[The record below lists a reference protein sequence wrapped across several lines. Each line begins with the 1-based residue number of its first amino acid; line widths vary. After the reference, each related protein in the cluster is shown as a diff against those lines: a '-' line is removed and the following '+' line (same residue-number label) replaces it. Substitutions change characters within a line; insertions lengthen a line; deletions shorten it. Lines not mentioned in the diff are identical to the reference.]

1 MDLRESMNREIY
13 ILGET
18 VLPPVVRLEAG
29 EKRSAAF
36 VVPRGV
42 SGSFE
47 VVYELAGEGAELDLT
62 GVYACCGEQKVD
74 FRITVRHLCAGCVSH
89 QLFKGL
95 AEDEARVK
103 FEGLV
108 YVAAG
113 AEKTEALQ
121 ENHSLLLSENAF
133 VQSSPQLEI
142 YADDVIC
149 SHGATVGSLDENEQF
164 YMRSRGISLE
174 EARRLQVLSFLSPV
188 LEGLPEK
195 KIITIFAS
203 ALG

>member
-1 MDLRESMNREIY
+1 MNREIY

-174 EARRLQVLSFLSPV
+174 EARRLQILSFLSPV

>member
-1 MDLRESMNREIY
+1 MNREIY

-142 YADDVIC
+142 YADDVVC

-174 EARRLQVLSFLSPV
+174 EARRLQILSFLSPV
-188 LEGLPEK
+188 LECLPEK

>member
-1 MDLRESMNREIY
+1 MNREIY

-36 VVPRGV
+36 LVPRGV

-142 YADDVIC
+142 YADDVVC

-174 EARRLQVLSFLSPV
+174 EARRLQILSFLSPV

-195 KIITIFAS
+195 KIITRFAS

>member
-1 MDLRESMNREIY
+1 MNREIY

-62 GVYACCGEQKVD
+62 GVYACRGEQKVD

-142 YADDVIC
+142 YADDVVC

-174 EARRLQVLSFLSPV
+174 EARRLQILSFLSPV

>member
-1 MDLRESMNREIY
+1 MNREIY

-74 FRITVRHLCAGCVSH
+74 SRITVRHLCAGCVSH

-142 YADDVIC
+142 YADDVVC

-174 EARRLQVLSFLSPV
+174 EARRLQILSFLSPV

>member
-1 MDLRESMNREIY
+1 MNREIY

-47 VVYELAGEGAELDLT
+47 VVYELVGEGAELDLT
-62 GVYACCGEQKVD
+62 GVYACCVEQKVD
-74 FRITVRHLCAGCVSH
+74 FRITVRHLCAGCISH

-142 YADDVIC
+142 YADDVVC

-174 EARRLQVLSFLSPV
+174 EARRLQILSFLSPV

>member
-1 MDLRESMNREIY
+1 MNREIY

-121 ENHSLLLSENAF
+121 ENHSLLLTENAF

-142 YADDVIC
+142 YADDVVC

-174 EARRLQVLSFLSPV
+174 EARRLQILSFLSPV

>member
-1 MDLRESMNREIY
+1 MNREIY

-47 VVYELAGEGAELDLT
+47 VVYELTGEGAELDLT

-174 EARRLQVLSFLSPV
+174 EARRLQILSFLSPV

>member
-1 MDLRESMNREIY
+1 MNREIY

-29 EKRSAAF
+29 EKLSAAF

-142 YADDVIC
+142 YADDVVC

-174 EARRLQVLSFLSPV
+174 EVRRLQILSFLSPV

>member
-1 MDLRESMNREIY
+1 MNREIY

-42 SGSFE
+42 SGNFE

-108 YVAAG
+108 YVATG

-142 YADDVIC
+142 YADDVVC

-174 EARRLQVLSFLSPV
+174 EARRLQILSFLSPV

>member
-1 MDLRESMNREIY
+1 MNREIY

-74 FRITVRHLCAGCVSH
+74 FRITVRHLCAGCISH

-142 YADDVIC
+142 YADDVVC

>member
-1 MDLRESMNREIY
+1 MNREIY

-36 VVPRGV
+36 LVPRGV

-95 AEDEARVK
+95 AEDEARVE

-142 YADDVIC
+142 YADDVVC

-174 EARRLQVLSFLSPV
+174 EARRLQILSFLSPV

>member
-1 MDLRESMNREIY
+1 MNREID

-18 VLPPVVRLEAG
+18 ALPPVVRLEAG

-142 YADDVIC
+142 YADDVVC

-174 EARRLQVLSFLSPV
+174 EARRLQILSFLSPV

>member
-1 MDLRESMNREIY
+1 MNREIY

-36 VVPRGV
+36 LVPRGV

-121 ENHSLLLSENAF
+121 ENHSRLLSENAV

-142 YADDVIC
+142 YADDVVC

-174 EARRLQVLSFLSPV
+174 EARRLQILSFLSPV

>member
-1 MDLRESMNREIY
+1 MNREIY

-62 GVYACCGEQKVD
+62 GVYACCGEQRVD
-74 FRITVRHLCAGCVSH
+74 FRITVKHLCAGCVSH

-142 YADDVIC
+142 YADDVVC

-174 EARRLQVLSFLSPV
+174 EARRLQILSFLSPV

>member
-1 MDLRESMNREIY
+1 MNREIY

-36 VVPRGV
+36 LVPRGV

-142 YADDVIC
+142 YADDVVC

-174 EARRLQVLSFLSPV
+174 EARRLQILSFLSPV
-188 LEGLPEK
+188 LESLPEK

>member
-1 MDLRESMNREIY
+1 MNREIY

-74 FRITVRHLCAGCVSH
+74 FRITVRHLCAGCISH

-142 YADDVIC
+142 YADDVVC

-174 EARRLQVLSFLSPV
+174 VARRLQILSFLSPV

>member
-1 MDLRESMNREIY
+1 MNREIY

-74 FRITVRHLCAGCVSH
+74 FRITVRHVCAGCISH

-121 ENHSLLLSENAF
+121 ENHSLLLSENSF

-142 YADDVIC
+142 YADDVVC

-174 EARRLQVLSFLSPV
+174 EARRLQILSFLSPV

>member
-1 MDLRESMNREIY
+1 MNREIY

-36 VVPRGV
+36 LVPRGV

-108 YVAAG
+108 YVAAR

-142 YADDVIC
+142 YADDVVC

-174 EARRLQVLSFLSPV
+174 EARRLQILSFLSPV

>member
-1 MDLRESMNREIY
+1 MNREIY

-113 AEKTEALQ
+113 ADKTEALQ

-142 YADDVIC
+142 YADDVVC

-174 EARRLQVLSFLSPV
+174 EARRLQILSFLSPV

>member
-1 MDLRESMNREIY
+1 MNREIY

-36 VVPRGV
+36 LVPRGV

-121 ENHSLLLSENAF
+121 ENHSLLLAENAF

-142 YADDVIC
+142 YADDVVC

-174 EARRLQVLSFLSPV
+174 EARRLQILSFLSPV

>member
-1 MDLRESMNREIY
+1 MNREIY

-95 AEDEARVK
+95 AEDESRVK

-174 EARRLQVLSFLSPV
+174 EARRLQILSFLSPV

>member
-1 MDLRESMNREIY
+1 MNREIY

-142 YADDVIC
+142 YADDVVC

-164 YMRSRGISLE
+164 YMRSTGISLE
-174 EARRLQVLSFLSPV
+174 EARRLQILSFLSPV

>member
-1 MDLRESMNREIY
+1 MNREIY

-74 FRITVRHLCAGCVSH
+74 FRITVRHLCAGCISH

-142 YADDVIC
+142 YADDVVC
-149 SHGATVGSLDENEQF
+149 SHGATMGSLDENEQF

-174 EARRLQVLSFLSPV
+174 EARRLQILSFLSPV

>member
-1 MDLRESMNREIY
+1 MNREIY

-142 YADDVIC
+142 YADDVVC

-174 EARRLQVLSFLSPV
+174 EARRLQILSFLSPV

-203 ALG
+203 TLG

>member
-1 MDLRESMNREIY
+1 MNREIY

-36 VVPRGV
+36 LVPRGV

-62 GVYACCGEQKVD
+62 GVYACYGEQKVD

-142 YADDVIC
+142 YADDVVC

-174 EARRLQVLSFLSPV
+174 EARRLQILSFLSPV

>member
-1 MDLRESMNREIY
+1 MNREIY

-42 SGSFE
+42 SGSCE

-142 YADDVIC
+142 YADDVVC

-174 EARRLQVLSFLSPV
+174 EARRLQILSFLSPV

>member
-1 MDLRESMNREIY
+1 MNREIY

-29 EKRSAAF
+29 EKLSAAF

-142 YADDVIC
+142 YADDVVC

-174 EARRLQVLSFLSPV
+174 EARRLQILSFLSPV

>member
-1 MDLRESMNREIY
+1 M
-13 ILGET
+13 GET
-18 VLPPVVRLEAG
+18 ALPPVVRLEAG

-142 YADDVIC
+142 YADDVVC

-174 EARRLQVLSFLSPV
+174 EARRLQILSFLSPV

>member
-1 MDLRESMNREIY
+1 MNREIY

-36 VVPRGV
+36 LVPRGV

-142 YADDVIC
+142 YADDVVC

-174 EARRLQVLSFLSPV
+174 EARRLQILSFLSPV

>member
-1 MDLRESMNREIY
+1 MNREIY

-29 EKRSAAF
+29 EKLSAAF

-142 YADDVIC
+142 YADDVVC

-174 EARRLQVLSFLSPV
+174 EARRLQISSFLSPV

>member
-1 MDLRESMNREIY
+1 MNREIY

-36 VVPRGV
+36 LVPRGV

-142 YADDVIC
+142 YADDVVC

-174 EARRLQVLSFLSPV
+174 EARRLQILSFISPV
-188 LEGLPEK
+188 LYGLPEK

>member
-1 MDLRESMNREIY
+1 MNREIY

-74 FRITVRHLCAGCVSH
+74 FRITVKHLCAGCVSH

-121 ENHSLLLSENAF
+121 ENHSLMLSENAF

-142 YADDVIC
+142 YADDVVC

-174 EARRLQVLSFLSPV
+174 EARRLQILSFLSPV

>member
-1 MDLRESMNREIY
+1 MNREIH

-18 VLPPVVRLEAG
+18 VLPPVIRLEAG

-36 VVPRGV
+36 VLPRGV

-142 YADDVIC
+142 YADDVVC

-174 EARRLQVLSFLSPV
+174 EARRLQILSFLSPV

>member
-1 MDLRESMNREIY
+1 MNREIY

-18 VLPPVVRLEAG
+18 ILPPVVRLEAG

-142 YADDVIC
+142 YADDVVC

-174 EARRLQVLSFLSPV
+174 EARRLQILSFLSPV

>member
-1 MDLRESMNREIY
+1 MNREIY

-62 GVYACCGEQKVD
+62 GVYACYGEQKVD

-142 YADDVIC
+142 YADDVVC

-174 EARRLQVLSFLSPV
+174 EARRLQILSFLSPV

-195 KIITIFAS
+195 KNITIFAS

>member
-1 MDLRESMNREIY
+1 MNREIY

-113 AEKTEALQ
+113 AENTEALQ

-142 YADDVIC
+142 YADDVVC

-174 EARRLQVLSFLSPV
+174 EARRLQILSFLSPV